1 MTENFNSFELSP
13 VPPPA
18 TDAVP
23 PPVHRGIY
31 GMPMFLTV
39 PTTDLQASAQFW
51 IEALGFIDLF
61 SVPGQLTHLRRWAFQ
76 DVLLVPAP
84 SISEIS
90 TITVS
95 FACVLSQLDPIA
107 RACEQLRP
115 GSTTGPRH
123 MPWNSVELEVITPE
137 NARVILTAAKPLDP
151 GSQEAAFLQDIGIDV
166 PGPERS

>member
-1 MTENFNSFELSP
+1 MTENFNAFELSP

-18 TDAVP
+18 DDAVP

-39 PTTDLQASAQFW
+39 PTADLQASARFW
-51 IEALGFIDLF
+51 IEALGFVDLF

-76 DVLLVPAP
+76 DVLLVPGPTP
-84 SISEIS
+84 SQTPS
-90 TITVS
+90 ITVS

-107 RACEQLRP
+107 QACERLRP

-123 MPWNSVELEVITPE
+123 QPWNSVELEVITPE
-137 NARVILTAAKPLDP
+137 NARVVLTAAKPLDP
-151 GSQEAAFLQDIGIDV
+151 RSQEAAFLQDIGIDV
-166 PGPERS
+166 PSPEAS